1 MKKQKGLYFVL
12 LSVVAGVAM
21 AGTGGTEFA
30 AAVTQITDWLEGGLG
45 QLLAIG
51 SLAVGLGVGVV
62 KQSIMSVVVG
72 ISMSLA
78 CAFGPGILTGVFS
91 AALPV
96 L

>member
-1 MKKQKGLYFVL
+1 MNKHSCLVFV
-12 LSVVAGVAM
+12 AFTTAACVAM